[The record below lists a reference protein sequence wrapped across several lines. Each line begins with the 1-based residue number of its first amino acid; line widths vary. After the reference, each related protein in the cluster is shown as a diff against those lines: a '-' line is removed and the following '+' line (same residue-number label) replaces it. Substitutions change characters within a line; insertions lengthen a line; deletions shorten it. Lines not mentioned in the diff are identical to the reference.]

1 MRIKMT
7 SKHKHYTTKQTY
19 EYNGKTQYS
28 YRMFDQLKNA
38 TDYLLELT
46 LKGKYVKLYEST
58 EIAVEYNVTIKEKT
72 IKNVDKETLNNVID
86 GYGNN

>member
-1 MRIKMT
+1 MT
-7 SKHKHYTTKQTY
+7 SKQKYYTTKQTY
-19 EYNGKTQYS
+19 EYNGKTEYS